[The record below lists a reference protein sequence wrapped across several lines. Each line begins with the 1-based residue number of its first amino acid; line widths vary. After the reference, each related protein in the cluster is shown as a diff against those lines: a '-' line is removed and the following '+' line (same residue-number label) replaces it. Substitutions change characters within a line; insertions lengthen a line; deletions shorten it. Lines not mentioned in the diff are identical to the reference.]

1 MLECERE
8 KEERINKNPPPSFVF
23 LGGGCH
29 FLFFWSSVKLL
40 NEQNY
45 RRECEIMPK
54 SKPCEIYM
62 KKGKGEGTNVSFYFS
77 LERLII
83 KLLQMQRFLFIC

>member
-1 MLECERE
+1 MLECEKE

-54 SKPCEIYM
+54 SKEEAQLMGNKVC
-62 KKGKGEGTNVSFYFS
+62 S
-77 LERLII
+77 LP
-83 KLLQMQRFLFIC
+83 LLAAN